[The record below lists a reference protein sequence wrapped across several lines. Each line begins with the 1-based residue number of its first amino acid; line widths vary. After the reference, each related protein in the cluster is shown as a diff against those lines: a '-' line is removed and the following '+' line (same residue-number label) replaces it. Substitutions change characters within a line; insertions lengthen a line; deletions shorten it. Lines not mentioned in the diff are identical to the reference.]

1 MKKRKFAIA
10 GLSSLLIFGS
20 VATMT
25 ACGPS
30 KTMPVEIVTLEKI
43 ELDTSSAKTQY
54 FEGDSFD
61 RTGLLVKAF
70 FSDGGQSFVGN
81 YSVSPDGALALTDTK
96 VTISYTFEEVTKTA
110 DLAITVAKVE
120 ETGLRL
126 AGVKSGRQTKPIKT
140 AYKVGETFDKSS
152 MTVYLT
158 HNNGEE
164 DVVKA
169 EDYTISPAGALALTD
184 TKVTVSYKT
193 WTAEVNITVTEAE

>member
-30 KTMPVEIVTLEKI
+30 KTMPVEVVTLEKI
-43 ELDTSSAKTQY
+43 ELDSSSAKTQY
-54 FEGDSFD
+54 YEGDSFD

-70 FSDGGQSFVGN
+70 FSDGGESFVGN

-110 DLAITVAKVE
+110 ELPITVAKVE
-120 ETGLRL
+120 ETGIRL
-126 AGVKSGRQTKPIKT
+126 DGVGSGRRKTPIKT
-140 AYKVGETFDKSS
+140 EYKVGETFDKTT

-158 HNNGEE
+158 HNNGKET
-164 DVVKA
+164 VVDA
-169 EDYTISPAGALALTD
+169 DQYTYSPAGALALTD
-184 TKVTVSYKT
+184 TKITVTYKT
-193 WTAEVNITVTEAE
+193 WTAEVKITVTEA

>member
-43 ELDTSSAKTQY
+43 ELDSTSAKTQY

-70 FSDGGQSFVGN
+70 FSDGGSSFVGN
-81 YSVSPDGALALTDTK
+81 YSVSPDGALAQTDTK
-96 VTISYTFEEVTKTA
+96 VTISYTFEQVTKTA

-120 ETGLRL
+120 ETGIRL
-126 AGVKSGRQTKPIKT
+126 AGVKSGRQTLPIKT

-152 MTVYLT
+152 MTVYLQY
-158 HNNGEE
+158 NNGREE
-164 DVVKA
+164 TVKA

>member
-20 VATMT
+20 VASMT

-30 KTMPVEIVTLEKI
+30 KTMPVEVVTLEKI
-43 ELDTSSAKTQY
+43 ELDSSSAKTQY

-152 MTVYLT
+152 MTVYLQY
-158 HNNGEE
+158 NNGREE
-164 DVVKA
+164 TVKA

-193 WTAEVNITVTEAE
+193 WTAEVNITVTEA